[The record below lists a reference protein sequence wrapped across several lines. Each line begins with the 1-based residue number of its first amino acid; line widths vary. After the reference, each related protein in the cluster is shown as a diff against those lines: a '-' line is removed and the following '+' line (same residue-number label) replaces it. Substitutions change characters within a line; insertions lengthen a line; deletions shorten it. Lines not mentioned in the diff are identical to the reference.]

1 MKNQM
6 TTKQA
11 LEIMNSKKIFSAE
24 FIKKDGSI
32 RKIVG
37 MTGVKKHLKANAKK
51 QAYNPKERG
60 YVTIYDF
67 QKKDYRLINLQTIIK
82 VNQTQI
88 LTNQIVSVL

>member
-11 LEIMNSKKIFSAE
+11 LEIMNSKRIFSAE
-24 FIKKDGSI
+24 FIKKDGTI

-37 MTGVKKHLKANAKK
+37 MTGVKKHLKPDAKK

-67 QKKDYRLINLQTIIK
+67 QKKDYRLINLQTLIK
-82 VNQTQI
+82 VNQTEI
-88 LTNQIVSVL
+88 LTNKVL

>member
-1 MKNQM
+1 MNNQI

-11 LEIMNSKKIFSAE
+11 LEIIKSKRIFSAE

-37 MTGVKKHLKANAKK
+37 RTGVKKHLKPNAKP

-67 QKKDYRLINLQTIIK
+67 QKKDYRLVNLQTLIR
-82 VNQTQI
+82 VNHYVVT
-88 LTNQIVSVL
+88 TNVSPSVL